1 MAAAA
6 RTKSSDRAG
15 VIKKLLPLAKKHYK
29 VALPPTDL
37 PVVETMLFSVCL
49 ENSSLEAARAAYDR
63 LFAVYPDLNEARV
76 SSITELQDVFSSLS
90 DSDWRA
96 FRCRRVLQYVF
107 DRSFAFEMES
117 LRKKTLELGVKQLAK
132 IKQLTPF
139 VRAYTLHVAIGAH
152 LVPLDDSSRGFL
164 SWLGLVPR
172 EGSLEEAG
180 ESLKSLVRKSEA
192 ETFCASIRCLA
203 VDPNLAPAFTEDAA
217 KTDSSAGDAASAIE
231 RLEQLMKVGAEKYL
245 AQAAKAAAAAEE
257 KVAKVAKPAK
267 KVVKA
272 AEDKAAPKA
281 KAATKKASPASADDK
296 KKATKPPPKPVKA
309 EKAAKPAPAKKKAAP
324 KKPARSTKS

>member
-37 PVVETMLFSVCL
+37 PVVETMLFAVCL
-49 ENSSLEAARAAYDR
+49 ENSSVEAARAAYDR
-63 LFAVYPDLNEARV
+63 LFAAYPDLNEARV
-76 SSITELQDVFSSLS
+76 SSITELQEVFSDLS

-139 VRAYTLHVAIGAH
+139 VRSYTLHVAIGAH

-164 SWLGLVPR
+164 SWLGLASR
-172 EGSLEEAG
+172 EGSLEDAG

-203 VDPNLAPAFTEDAA
+203 VDPNLAPAFTEGAA
-217 KTDSSAGDAASAIE
+217 KTDSTAGDASTAIE
-231 RLEQLMKVGAEKYL
+231 RLEQLMKSGAEKYL
-245 AQAAKAAAAAEE
+245 AQAAKATAAAEE
-257 KVAKVAKPAK
+257 KVAKAKPAK

-272 AEDKAAPKA
+272 AEEKAAPKV
-281 KAATKKASPASADDK
+281 KAAPKKVSPASADDK
-296 KKATKPPPKPVKA
+296 KKATKPAAKPAKA